1 MDFPNVAERMSFAER
16 IEPTSNPFVAHLIQ
30 SLTQFSMSTTQ
41 SQNRPIQHEEI
52 VARSRELWQKAGS
65 PDGRDLE
72 FWLGAEA
79 ELQREREDVKQ
90 TERGEINDPERSTP
104 GGNEKTGK
112 TFPKDESVEKP
123 AKKTRRVPAP
133 VK

>member
-1 MDFPNVAERMSFAER
+1 MS
-16 IEPTSNPFVAHLIQ
+16 I
-30 SLTQFSMSTTQ
+30 TQ
-41 SQNRPIQHEEI
+41 SDSRPIQHEEI
-52 VARSRELWQKAGS
+52 AARSRELWQRAGS

-79 ELQREREDVKQ
+79 ELKREREDVKQ
-90 TERGEINDPERSTP
+90 TKNGEIDSPARSTP
-104 GGNEKTGK
+104 SGNEKAGR

-123 AKKTRRVPAP
+123 AKKTRRVTAP